1 MSDIIEH
8 ARALAALRAELN
20 VELAEL
26 RGENKWLRGL
36 LADVIRDPRK
46 AKRLQSAAGEIM
58 DYINTLPRERNRP

>member
-1 MSDIIEH
+1 MTDHIEH
-8 ARALAALRAELN
+8 ARALAALRAELS

-26 RGENKWLRGL
+26 RAENKWLRGL

-58 DYINTLPRERNRP
+58 DYINMLPRERNRP